1 MATNN
6 MHNLTTLIKRLEAA
20 TSRLEDIATSTN
32 ELPQIV
38 PALTEPVPPSSHS
51 SDATASPS
59 QHRSSSTPVPAAP
72 PAAKAALPE
81 PLPESIEEF
90 DAFINTSVDKYI
102 QASNK
107 LGGLISE
114 QASKVLEGFKQQRK
128 FLLIT
133 TKAKKPNVSGGEAVV
148 YQELVKP
155 INDALTAVTS
165 IKESNRGSPV
175 FSQLSAVAEGI
186 MVLAWVTVDNK
197 PYKHVEESLASAQ
210 FFGNRVMKEHK
221 DKDPDQIEWIQSFYQ
236 VFRDLTDYIKQ
247 HFANGNPWNPNGAP
261 AAEVM
266 KTIDSEIATAGSPP
280 LPPPA
285 GGLPPPPPPPG
296 PPPVLQIKEE
306 GAAAGPSGGF
316 GAVFSEL
323 NQGENV
329 TKGLRKVD
337 KSQMTHKNPSLRAGS
352 TVSDR
357 DASARPK
364 TPGPGKKPKPDT
376 LRVKKPPKKELDG
389 NKWTVENYERH
400 PEPIEI
406 EASMAHSILISRC
419 SNATVIVR
427 GKANA
432 VTVENTQRLSLVVDS
447 LVSTVDVVKS
457 SNFALQVMGSLPTIL
472 LDQVDGAQVYLSRES
487 TATRVFASKS
497 AGVNLNVLAGGDEAD
512 YRELPLPYQ
521 ICSYYDEAGGEIVNE
536 IVDHAGDRRPETDEG
551 VADEEGLGSRVR
563 DGGVNECMR
572 DALLVYDESEALS

>member
-1 MATNN
+1 

-38 PALTEPVPPSSHS
+38 PALTEPIPPSSHG
-51 SDATASPS
+51 SDATASPL
-59 QHRSSSTPVPAAP
+59 QNRSSSTPVPAAP
-72 PAAKAALPE
+72 PAAKPALPE
-81 PLPESIEEF
+81 ALPESIEEF

-102 QASNK
+102 KASNK

-114 QASKVLEGFKQQRK
+114 QASKVLEGFKQQRR

-133 TKAKKPNVSGGEAVV
+133 TKAKKPNLSGGEAAV

-155 INDALTAVTS
+155 INDALTAVMS

-221 DKDPDQIEWIQSFYQ
+221 DKDADQIEWIQSFYQ
-236 VFRDLTDYIKQ
+236 VFRDLTEYIKQ
-247 HFANGNPWNPNGAP
+247 HFANGNPWNPDGAP
-261 AAEVM
+261 PAEVM
-266 KTIDSEIATAGSPP
+266 KTIDSESATAGGPP
-280 LPPPA
+280 PPPPPA

-306 GAAAGPSGGF
+306 RAPAGPSGGF

-352 TVSDR
+352 TVSDH

-376 LRVKKPPKKELDG
+376 LRAKKPPKKELEG
-389 NKWTVENYERH
+389 NKWTVENYEKH

-457 SNFALQVMGSLPTIL
+457 CNFALQVLGSLPTIL

-497 AGVNLNVLAGGDEAD
+497 AGVNLNVLADGDEGD

-521 ICSYYDEAGGEIVNE
+521 ICSYYDEARGEIVNE
-536 IVDHAGDRRPETDEG
+536 IVDHAG
-551 VADEEGLGSRVR
+551 
-563 DGGVNECMR
+563 
-572 DALLVYDESEALS
+572 